1 MYFHEKEKKIGEE
14 DRILLFP
21 MYSFTNIQFDFH
33 HRFGEEVKGS
43 TEKSINSP
51 IHVYLLIIHNSMIY
65 TYLSVCLLQL

>member
-33 HRFGEEVKGS
+33 HRFGEEVKGD
-43 TEKSINSP
+43 
-51 IHVYLLIIHNSMIY
+51 
-65 TYLSVCLLQL
+65 